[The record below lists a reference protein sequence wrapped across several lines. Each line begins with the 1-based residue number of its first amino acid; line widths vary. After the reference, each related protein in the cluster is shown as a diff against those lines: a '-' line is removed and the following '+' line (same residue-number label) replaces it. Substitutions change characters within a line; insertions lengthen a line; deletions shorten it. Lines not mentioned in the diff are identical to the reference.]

1 MNLTPYFNQDTSR
14 HMAGWY
20 YFEQAFSEEEV
31 QLILSIA
38 DSFPFIA
45 ARIHSQEDGS
55 TVSQYRR
62 SNIKWLSATDDA
74 NNSIHKTHWLYDR
87 LMEYIDIANQEMWGF
102 KLHGLTDSI
111 QYTEYDGSEEGH
123 YDWHIDLGDDELSLR
138 KISLVV
144 QMSDPEDYEG
154 GSLELNTGG
163 PIVEPTKTKGSVI
176 IFPSYLLHRVTP
188 VTSGLRKSLVLWAG
202 GSSLK

>member
-31 QLILSIA
+31 QLIISIA
-38 DSFPFIA
+38 DFFPYIG
-45 ARIHSQEDGS
+45 ARVHSQEDGS

-74 NNSIHKTHWLYDR
+74 NNSIRKTHWLYDR
-87 LMEYIDIANQEMWGF
+87 LMEYIAIANQEMWGF
-102 KLHGLTDSI
+102 ELHGLTDSI

-123 YDWHIDLGDDELSLR
+123 YGWHIDLGDDELSLR

>member
-1 MNLTPYFNQDTSR
+1 
-14 HMAGWY
+14 
-20 YFEQAFSEEEV
+20 
-31 QLILSIA
+31 
-38 DSFPFIA
+38 
-45 ARIHSQEDGS
+45 
-55 TVSQYRR
+55 
-62 SNIKWLSATDDA
+62 
-74 NNSIHKTHWLYDR
+74 
-87 LMEYIDIANQEMWGF
+87 
-102 KLHGLTDSI
+102 
-111 QYTEYDGSEEGH
+111 
-123 YDWHIDLGDDELSLR
+123 LR